1 MLVITRT
8 LPDGVLHFFKQLL
21 KYIFFD
27 FVATVK
33 RMARS

>member
-8 LPDGVLHFFKQLL
+8 LPEGLLHFFKQLL

-27 FVATVK
+27 FVATAN
-33 RMARS
+33 RLARS